1 MIKEMKP
8 GDLVRISEKIPKF
21 WRDGHQWGSI
31 AIVAQVEG
39 MMITLVCNTG
49 FIRELPVQLSPQY
62 LSSIDETG

>member
-21 WRDGHQWGSI
+21 WRDGSQWGNI
-31 AIVAQVEG
+31 AIVAKVEG

-49 FIRELPVQLSPQY
+49 FIQELPVQLSPQY
-62 LSSIDETG
+62 LSIINETR